1 MSTSNVETRAGKG
14 RWRSDARPA
23 FTALLPARENR
34 GPTLRVVLFTA
45 LVLISTVPVIVLA
58 FWVQQ
63 SALRH
68 EIASVTEKHLLIAR
82 NLSGALSRYVTDVKE
97 GFRLAVANGVGGSD
111 TIGMERL
118 LRSFSFRH
126 VCIFD
131 ERNELVS
138 YLTSRPDGSR
148 RALPPEETINLL
160 REKARAKSGEIIV
173 SDLMRDGG
181 EPVFFV
187 LQALDNGY
195 LAVGVLGT
203 DFVRQVQRAIAF
215 GERGHSM
222 IVDRLGKVVA
232 HPNGHWEA
240 TSKDVSEVSVVAK
253 MMNGETGVA
262 TFFSPPMQSDMIAGY
277 TVVPEVGWG
286 VMVPQ
291 PISELEEKAEGV
303 RSVAIALS
311 LIGVLVAALI
321 GWWLAKI
328 LARPIVAVADAASQV
343 AAGKLDTR
351 VGSPARR
358 TPRELRRLFE
368 SFNAMVGELKRRE
381 EGLQEARTEAEAANC
396 SKTEFLHNMSH
407 ELRTPLNAIIGFAD
421 AMKQE
426 IFGPVGRPEYRD
438 YLDNIQ
444 QSGDHLL
451 AIINDIL
458 DLAKIESGNYALHD
472 ESIDMAGAVTLCVRL
487 VGERVEQTG
496 PTVHVDVADGVP
508 PLKADDRAVKQI
520 LINLL
525 SNAVKFTPAGG
536 QIRVRVS
543 LNTLGGADLSVS
555 DTGIGI
561 AKEDIVT
568 AVAHF
573 GQVDGSLSRRYMGTG
588 LGLPLVAWLAKLHGA
603 DMRIDSEV
611 GLGTTVTVSF
621 PCERLRPASPDK
633 TLPGTWPIATAVV

>member
-1 MSTSNVETRAGKG
+1 
-14 RWRSDARPA
+14 
-23 FTALLPARENR
+23 
-34 GPTLRVVLFTA
+34 
-45 LVLISTVPVIVLA
+45 
-58 FWVQQ
+58 
-63 SALRH
+63 
-68 EIASVTEKHLLIAR
+68 
-82 NLSGALSRYVTDVKE
+82 
-97 GFRLAVANGVGGSD
+97 
-111 TIGMERL
+111 
-118 LRSFSFRH
+118 
-126 VCIFD
+126 
-131 ERNELVS
+131 
-138 YLTSRPDGSR
+138 
-148 RALPPEETINLL
+148 
-160 REKARAKSGEIIV
+160 
-173 SDLMRDGG
+173 
-181 EPVFFV
+181 
-187 LQALDNGY
+187 
-195 LAVGVLGT
+195 
-203 DFVRQVQRAIAF
+203 
-215 GERGHSM
+215 
-222 IVDRLGKVVA
+222 
-232 HPNGHWEA
+232 
-240 TSKDVSEVSVVAK
+240 
-253 MMNGETGVA
+253 
-262 TFFSPPMQSDMIAGY
+262 
-277 TVVPEVGWG
+277 
-286 VMVPQ
+286 
-291 PISELEEKAEGV
+291 
-303 RSVAIALS
+303 
-311 LIGVLVAALI
+311 
-321 GWWLAKI
+321 
-328 LARPIVAVADAASQV
+328 
-343 AAGKLDTR
+343 
-351 VGSPARR
+351 
-358 TPRELRRLFE
+358 
-368 SFNAMVGELKRRE
+368 
-381 EGLQEARTEAEAANC
+381 
-396 SKTEFLHNMSH
+396 MSH

-472 ESIDMAGAVTLCVRL
+472 ESIDMAGAVALCVRL
-487 VGERVEQTG
+487 AGERVEQTG

-561 AKEDIVT
+561 AKEDIAT

-633 TLPGTWPIATAVV
+633 TLTGTWPIATAVV